1 MRVIRL
7 FIQQY
12 LTSDTELELGSD
24 SRHHACNVLRINK
37 HSKLVVFNGDGFDYK
52 CEILN
57 CSKSNLRVKVVE
69 QIKLKNESS
78 LNTHLYLGISKS
90 SHMDYAIQ
98 KTVEAGV
105 NSIQPILM
113 ERTINKVS
121 NKSLRNKQ
129 QHWQGIIQSA
139 CEQSGRAI
147 IPTLLEAVKIQELKT
162 LCENEY
168 GLVFDSQSEQK
179 IQNLEI
185 SKPETIK
192 LLIGTEGGLTD
203 TEREFALE
211 KGFYAVNCGPRM
223 LRTETA
229 ALTALLL
236 AQREWGDLAE

>member
-7 FIQQY
+7 YTQQH
-12 LTSDTELELGSD
+12 LTSDLELELD
-24 SRHHACNVLRINK
+24 DNARHHACNVLRVNK
-37 HSKLVVFNGDGFDYK
+37 LSKLVVFNGDGFDYK

-57 CSKSNLRVKVVE
+57 CSKSTLRVKVVD
-69 QIKLKNESS
+69 QIELINESS

-105 NSIQPILM
+105 NSIQPVLM
-113 ERTINKVS
+113 ERTINKAS
-121 NKSLRNKQ
+121 NKFFKNKQ
-129 QHWQGIIQSA
+129 QHWHGIIQSA

-147 IPTLLEAVKIQELKT
+147 MPNLLEAIKIQEVQALY
-162 LCENEY
+162 ENEY

-179 IQNLEI
+179 IQNVGI
-185 SKPETIK
+185 SNPDKIN
-192 LLIGTEGGLTD
+192 LLIGTEGGLTH
-203 TEREFALE
+203 TEKELALE
-211 KGFYAVNCGPRM
+211 KGFYAVNCGPRI

-236 AQREWGDLAE
+236 AQREWGDLAD